1 MNFRHPLIIGVA
13 ILFLG
18 FVTIAA
24 YEAYDVAGIIM
35 LLVLIIS
42 FAMVVRFAF
51 PKAALIDEMEVGV
64 IFNRF
69 NNSFS
74 RFAIGKDPKTVRRNY
89 HQRTQGWISFGRQI
103 FSFNDPYRE
112 RIHRYEEV
120 RATIPKKSQTA
131 KGKLEN
137 VRTADGIPINIS
149 WKVSYRVD
157 VTLIS
162 EGLEHKMARALPE
175 HSEKMVT
182 GKVERAIKHLVELR
196 SIQSLYEFGSL
207 HEQGIIQGME
217 QEICQRVNRQ
227 LSQPVNLGFA
237 EIKPKDVSL
246 GPIEMPTKVEK
257 ALELAHQRKIQ
268 TEMAA
273 GALERLQRAVSGFSK
288 EDVRRLSELERLRI
302 LDDKEIRSL
311 YLSDAFVRSESV
323 KLKKKLNGR
332 SQSEN

>member
-42 FAMVVRFAF
+42 FVMVVIFAI

-149 WKVSYRVD
+149 WKVSYTVD

-162 EGLEHKMARALPE
+162 AGLEHKMARALPE
-175 HSEKMVT
+175 HSEKMVA
-182 GKVERAIKHLVELR
+182 GRVERAIKHLVELR

-207 HEQGIIQGME
+207 HDQGVIQGME

-227 LSQPVNLGFA
+227 LSQPVNLGFE

-302 LDDKEIRSL
+302 LDDKEVRSL